1 MSELNNSNLEFLFD
15 PDFWMWGPCFQVIF
29 FFEKKCPLS
38 VFEDSLL
45 ADSIVSSFSAKIFSS
60 EDRSRR
66 CVLRAENWT
75 TPLGFIYFQM
85 DRGDHDDY
93 FLSTYPRQVE
103 RHCGQ
108 LRWRDLENIQ
118 PIVNLYIEL
127 IAFVRRLHTCLGFH
141 HIVIHHEDAPWFK
154 QGSLQSPGIL
164 IYDWLAKCAGL
175 EIQQIIEPCYAL
187 VPFDNSTTIKAA

>member
-1 MSELNNSNLEFLFD
+1 MSDLNLSDVEFLFD
-15 PDFWMWGPCFQVIF
+15 PVYWSWGPCFQVIF

-38 VFEDSLL
+38 VFEDALL
-45 ADSIVSSFSAKIFSS
+45 ADLIVSSFSVEIFSS
-60 EDRSRR
+60 KDTSRR

-108 LRWRDLENIQ
+108 LYWRDLENIQ
-118 PIVNLYIEL
+118 PVINLHIGL
-127 IAFVRRLHTCLGFH
+127 IAFINRLHTCLGFH
-141 HIVIHHEDAPWFK
+141 HVLIHHEDAPWFER
-154 QGSLQSPGIL
+154 GSLQAPGIL
-164 IYDWLAKCAGL
+164 IYAWIAKYAGL
-175 EIQQIIEPCYAL
+175 EIQQTIEPCYAL
-187 VPFDNSTTIKAA
+187 SPFENSTTTEAA